1 MAICP
6 KCHGEGCV
14 KDGIVNGRQR
24 HRCKGCGYRHT
35 VAERGA
41 GAAVRRQALQL
52 YLEGMGFRAI
62 GRFLEVSHVAVYYW
76 VKAFGKAVESVR
88 NTDGEVKVVEM
99 DELHSYVGHK
109 KTTAGYGRLLIDMG
123 DGSSVALWV
132 PATRERDE
140 SSGRT
145 LSGME
150 SKR

>member
-1 MAICP
+1 MANCP

-24 HRCKGCGYRHT
+24 YRCKGCGYRHT

-88 NTDGEVKVVEM
+88 NTAAEVKVVEM

-109 KTTAGYGRLLIDMG
+109 KTTAGFGRLLIDMG
-123 DGSSVALWV
+123 DGSSAALWV
-132 PATRERDE
+132 PATRKRGGG
-140 SSGRT
+140 SGPP
-145 LSGME
+145 LSGLE
-150 SKR
+150 